1 MAVNT
6 DFSHKYT
13 DTLFALTACGGV
25 SGNEGDV
32 RKIIEEAV
40 RPLCDDVKIDT
51 LGNLYA
57 HKKGSGKSTVRA
69 MACAHMDE
77 VGLMVSWVRD
87 DGLVDFQTVGGIDPR
102 VLASKRVFIGKNRV
116 PGVIG
121 TKAIHLQSEDEYHS
135 VMGVD
140 KLHIDIGAETAD
152 EAKKLVNIGDYVVF
166 DTVPELFGDGC
177 VCAKALD
184 DRVGCLALIS
194 ALEEKYDCDFTA
206 VFSVQEEIGDRGA
219 MVTAAH
225 VHPDVCIVLEGTS
238 ANDLGE
244 VDEHLRVCE
253 LGKGVAVSFMDR
265 SSLRDADT
273 FKQLLSIAEEKG
285 IPHQIKTFVAGGN
298 DAGAI
303 QRREGAVKI
312 CVLSVPCRNIHS
324 PVSVCKISDIEAQ
337 SNLLKAFIGQL

>member
-6 DFSHKYT
+6 EFLHKYT
-13 DTLFALTACGGV
+13 DKLLALTACGGV

-32 RKIIEEAV
+32 RRIIEETV
-40 RPLCDDVKIDT
+40 RPMCDDVQTDT
-51 LGNLYA
+51 MGNLYA
-57 HKKGSGKSTVRA
+57 HKKGSGRSPVRA

-87 DGLVDFQTVGGIDPR
+87 DGLIDFQTVGGIDAR

-121 TKAIHLQSEDEYHS
+121 AKAIHLQSEDEYHS

-140 KLHIDIGAETAD
+140 KLHIDIGAENAE
-152 EAKKLVNIGDYVVF
+152 EAKKLVKIGDYAVF
-166 DTVPELFGDGC
+166 DTAPELFGDGC

-184 DRVGCLALIS
+184 DRVGCLSLIS
-194 ALEEKYDCDFTA
+194 ALEENYDCDFTA
-206 VFSVQEEIGDRGA
+206 VFSVQEEIGTRGA
-219 MVTAAH
+219 LVTAAH

-238 ANDLGE
+238 SNDLGD

-253 LGKGVAVSFMDR
+253 VGRGVAVSFMDR
-265 SSLRDADT
+265 SALRDADT
-273 FKQLLSIAEEKG
+273 FKRMLELADEKG
-285 IPHQIKTFVAGGN
+285 IPHQIKTFVSGGN

-303 QRREGAVKI
+303 QRREGAVKV

-324 PVSVCKISDIEAQ
+324 PVSVCKLSDIEAQ
-337 SNLLKAFIGQL
+337 SSLLKAFIGQL